1 MKADKSFNKKNRNWL
16 KKPFIF
22 FIFLLFLKASAFS
35 QDYSYFY
42 QRQNLQDGWLWSVTS
57 DPKDFTP
64 VDTAFFSDLTSLLS
78 GQKTGTIF
86 LKNEFYLDD
95 NLKNRDISVYL
106 GKINFADKTYFNG
119 RQIGAGGSFPPDE
132 FSSWNVSRF
141 YRIPEH
147 LIEPNTRNTLL
158 IEIYTNG
165 EGFLQSFPFIA
176 ETKQAQK
183 IAGLQNFINCRVH
196 LLCAFAMLIIFAS
209 FFLLYL
215 RRTSDKENLYFAIFN
230 LLAAV
235 HLSQFYIF
243 DLPFNPNEIFSYLF
257 FQKIVVKSLPFV
269 LLYLL
274 GSFSAEFLQNSPNKT
289 IEKMRV
295 LFTVLPVL
303 AICFLPNYVILNEVY
318 KYAVW
323 LSVFH
328 LFYIF
333 FQLILALGRKER
345 NANYLLLGF
354 LPMIC
359 VAIADLAI
367 HQVAQKSEF
376 AYFSIFG
383 WILVSA
389 SLLFMLVLRFVEEQK
404 HTEQM
409 NALFENMAHQRSLEL
424 NRANQILEE
433 TNGEFSVLNMDYSDD
448 LALALTVQGQLFPA
462 GLQNGQYLK
471 DWQIAKAFI
480 KGSKEGGSF
489 FDFYAGKSE
498 ENAEILNGLCL
509 FDINAR
515 HVPGVLLGLFAKNLA
530 KNQFYS
536 GLKQPL
542 GQTMECLNAQLLQ
555 VLSQGQNFLSGII
568 LRINGERLEYV
579 NAGHSALLCR
589 KAGGDILTAN
599 LNDKNIEGTALGL
612 SGLDEQYS
620 ALAFGM
626 NTGDS
631 VLLYSKS
638 LLSLRNLK
646 GEEFGIEYLKTIF
659 ENAKGGSAEEKLNY
673 ILAQFNLQSESG
685 DDSAAQIEKD
695 VAVIILQRQ

>member
-1 MKADKSFNKKNRNWL
+1 MKADETFNGKNRNWL
-16 KKPFIF
+16 KLP
-22 FIFLLFLKASAFS
+22 FIFLLFLQVSAFA
-35 QDYSYFY
+35 QDYSFFF
-42 QRQNLQDGWLWSVTS
+42 QRQNLQDGWLWSVTGDS
-57 DPKDFTP
+57 KDFTP

-78 GQKTGTIF
+78 GKKSGTIF

-95 NLKNRDISVYL
+95 NLKNRDISLYL
-106 GKINFADKTYFNG
+106 GKVNFADRTYFNG
-119 RQIGAGGSFPPDE
+119 KLIGFTGSFPPEE

-141 YRIPEH
+141 YQIPEH
-147 LIEPNTRNTLL
+147 LIEPNARNTLL
-158 IEIYTNG
+158 VEIYTNG
-165 EGFLQSFPFIA
+165 EGFIQSFPFVA
-176 ETKQAQK
+176 GTEQAKK
-183 IAGLQNFINCRVH
+183 IAAWQNFINCRVH
-196 LLCAFAMLIIFAS
+196 LLCAFAMLIISAS

-215 RRTSDKENLYFAIFN
+215 RRTSDKENLYFAAFN
-230 LLAAV
+230 LFAAV

-243 DLPFNPNEIFSYLF
+243 DLPFNPSEIFSYLV
-257 FQKIVVKSLPFV
+257 FQKIVVKSLPF
-269 LLYLL
+269 LLYYLL
-274 GSFSAEFLQNSPNKT
+274 GSFSVEFLQNSPGKT
-289 IEKMRV
+289 IEKLRIS
-295 LFTVLPVL
+295 FTVLPVL
-303 AICFLPNYVILNEVY
+303 AVLFLPNYPLLKEVY
-318 KYAVW
+318 KYLVW

-328 LFYIF
+328 LFYVF
-333 FQLILALGRKER
+333 YQLILALLRKER
-345 NANYLLLGF
+345 NANYLLLAF

-367 HQVAQKSEF
+367 HQVAKRSEF

-433 TNGEFSVLNMDYSDD
+433 TNGEFSVLNMDYSED

-462 GLQNGQYLK
+462 VLKKESNLQG
-471 DWQIAKAFI
+471 WQIARTFI

-489 FDFYAGKSE
+489 FDFYTGKNE
-498 ENAEILNGLCL
+498 ENAEVLNGLCL

-515 HVPGVLLGLFAKNLA
+515 HVPGVLLGLLA
-530 KNQFYS
+530 KKMAKTQFYS

-589 KAGGDILTAN
+589 KAGGEILTAN
-599 LNDKNIEGTALGL
+599 LNEKNIEGTALGL
-612 SGLDEQYS
+612 SGLDEHYL

-626 NTGDS
+626 NAGDC
-631 VLLYSKS
+631 VLLYSNS
-638 LLSLRNLK
+638 LLALRNLK
-646 GEEFGIEYLKTIF
+646 GEEYGIEYLKTSF
-659 ENAKGGSAEEKLNY
+659 ANAKGESAEEKLNY
-673 ILAQFNLQSESG
+673 ILTQFNLQGES
-685 DDSAAQIEKD
+685 DDSATFARAEKD
-695 VAVIILQRQ
+695 VALIILQCQ